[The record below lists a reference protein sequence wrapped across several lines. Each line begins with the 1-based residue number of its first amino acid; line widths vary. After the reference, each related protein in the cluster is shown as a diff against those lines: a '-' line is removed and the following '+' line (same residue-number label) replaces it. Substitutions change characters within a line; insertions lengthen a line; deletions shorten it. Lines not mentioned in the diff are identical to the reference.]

1 MSDQDVA
8 AVRRLFETQDLEEAL
23 EVLDPAI
30 EVRDFDIPDADTYRG
45 HDGYRRWLA
54 NWMETFPE
62 TSIEL
67 EEILD
72 SGDRVV
78 VIIRVMARGRGSGI
92 ELERRDGMVW
102 TMREGRVVAIEYYG
116 SAEEALKAAGL
127 Q

>member
-23 EVLDPAI
+23 EVLDPAV

-54 NWMETFPE
+54 NWFETFPE
-62 TSIEL
+62 TSVEL
-67 EEILD
+67 EEIFD

-78 VIIRVMARGRGSGI
+78 VIIRVMARGRGSGRTPPHPAAPRCRRRACKGGPNGH
-92 ELERRDGMVW
+92 ERSI
-102 TMREGRVVAIEYYG
+102 RERFCVDRR
-116 SAEEALKAAGL
+116 
-127 Q
+127 